1 MCVYVSVY
9 VCVCVHVCGSG
20 TVRASTLKRNEFLM
34 EGVQLRVRVH
44 VRVCACG
51 RHVCM
56 RVRVRAHLRA
66 CVHACA
72 RTFPC
77 ECADVFACAC
87 ACAYACACTRACVRL
102 CVIVYGYMSVC
113 LSVRVCVCVSE
124 KFLKPAGS
132 RSQPLGRARP
142 PPAGS
147 LGLGPLSHRPPD
159 YVHTLSRRCRL
170 PSSSHAKCHEVD
182 SATWLRR
189 RAKSGRK
196 LLGSEIMF

>member
-1 MCVYVSVY
+1 M
-9 VCVCVHVCGSG
+9 
-20 TVRASTLKRNEFLM
+20 
-34 EGVQLRVRVH
+34 
-44 VRVCACG
+44 CACTC
-51 RHVCM
+51 V
-56 RVRVRAHLRA
+56 RVRVRAHM
-66 CVHACA
+66 CACA
-72 RTFPC
+72 YACTRAFPC

-113 LSVRVCVCVSE
+113 LSVRVCVCVCVCVSE

-182 SATWLRR
+182 SATWLRQRGCFFSWRGIFLKTQDPGGMSTYWEACVANGVLVYSAGCLFSR
-189 RAKSGRK
+189 RGRQPNTKS
-196 LLGSEIMF
+196 